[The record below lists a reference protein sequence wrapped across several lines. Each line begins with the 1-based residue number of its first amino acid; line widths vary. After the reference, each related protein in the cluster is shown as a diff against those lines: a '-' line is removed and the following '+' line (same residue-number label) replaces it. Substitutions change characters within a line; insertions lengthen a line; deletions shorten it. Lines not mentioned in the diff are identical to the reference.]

1 MMVAAC
7 EDELI
12 CDMAETYHVFNW
24 RELPLR
30 LAATLAIGLD
40 AESRVRRKL
49 AGDEMRLDTMLRA
62 AILDQLQIL
71 RWYQTEDGQKGQNPP
86 EMMVDM
92 LRGRTKRNKA
102 RRVTAFARAEDFEA
116 RRRKIIGGHN
126 GR

>member
-40 AESRVRRKL
+40 AGSRTKRKL
-49 AGDEMRLDTMLRA
+49 AGDAPRLETMLLA

-71 RWYQTEDGQKGQNPP
+71 RWYQTEDGHKGKNPP
-86 EMMVDM
+86 ELM
-92 LRGRTKRNKA
+92 
-102 RRVTAFARAEDFEA
+102 AEKLMRQNRKPEKQKPFDSAAFEA
-116 RRRKIIGGHN
+116 KWRRITGGT
-126 GR
+126 